1 MPAFIMTYLLKPI
14 QIVIVCQFQLTVVLE
29 INLFYIAKILTGALC
44 TVLLMIQGEAQQL
57 LEQFL
62 LGHPQTMTHDGL
74 FVVGPR
80 IAV

>member
-14 QIVIVCQFQLTVVLE
+14 QIVIVCQFQLTVLE
-29 INLFYIAKILTGALC
+29 INLFYIAKILTGGLC
-44 TVLLMIQGEAQQL
+44 TVLLTIQGEPQQL

-74 FVVGPR
+74 LVVGPR